1 MTQSRAILVA
11 LLLGSL
17 AAPLG
22 ACGFTPL
29 YAESTLTSGMTHI
42 QVVAPDGREG
52 YLLREAL
59 DDELGHDK
67 GSTPEYRLE
76 MEVGQNRIGLGL
88 RPDATSQ
95 RFEYDMTVNY
105 VLVEAAT
112 GKVVHKGTVQSNISY
127 DSTPQPYASISAR
140 SNTQDLLAAD
150 AARKI
155 RLDLAAWMTRQPG

>member
-1 MTQSRAILVA
+1 M
-11 LLLGSL
+11 
-17 AAPLG
+17 APLG
-22 ACGFTPL
+22 ACGFAPL
-29 YAESTLTSGMTHI
+29 YAQSSLTSEMTHI

-67 GSTPEYRLE
+67 GAAPTYRLE
-76 MEVGQNRIGLGL
+76 MEFGQTRLGLGL

-105 VLVEAAT
+105 ALVEAAT
-112 GKVVHKGTVQSNISY
+112 GKVVHKGSVQSNISY

-155 RLDLAAWMTRQPG
+155 RLDLATWMTHQPG